1 MGLLARASLLAACVA
16 SSACYT
22 PELRDCTLACSTASD
37 CADGQACG
45 ADGFCAGPELAGR
58 CPTHG
63 TRDASVGATGDAG
76 GGGGSGGTDG
86 GGGGTLVDAGVTPD
100 APPDAATHGVLTIT
114 IGGHG
119 RVIVQN
125 IGACEYEAAPCQFSV
140 PLNQDVILA
149 GFPSNDWKFDK
160 WNAGPCNGR
169 ETSVCTF
176 QPSLV
181 MAAGAKF
188 QKD

>member
-1 MGLLARASLLAACVA
+1 MGLLARASVLALCAA

-22 PELRDCTLACSTASD
+22 PELRDCTLACSAATD
-37 CADGQACG
+37 CADGQLCG

-63 TRDASVGATGDAG
+63 TRDASVGATGDASGGGSGSG
-76 GGGGSGGTDG
+76 GGGGQ
-86 GGGGTLVDAGVTPD
+86 LVDAGVPPD
-100 APPDAATHGVLTIT
+100 APPDAPSNGLLTIS

-125 IGACEYEAAPCQFSV
+125 VGTCEYEDAPCQLSV
-140 PLNQDVILA
+140 PLDQDVVLA
-149 GFPSNDWKFDK
+149 GFASNDYEFDK
-160 WNAGPCNGR
+160 WNAGPCNGSQ
-169 ETSVCTF
+169 TSVCIF

-181 MAAGAKF
+181 MVAGAKF
-188 QKD
+188 RKD